1 VTANRLLAGEREIAS
16 LIDHTLLKP
25 EAAEKDI
32 VAVCRQALEF
42 QVASVCVNPAW
53 VPLVHAQL
61 AHSKVKTCSV
71 IGFPLGASRTIIKV
85 EETKLAAGEGASEID
100 MVINIG
106 ALLSGN
112 SSLVEQEIQQIA
124 AAAHSSG
131 AILKVILETCLL
143 TDSQKTLACQLSK
156 EAGADF
162 VKTSTGFSSGG
173 ATEADVALMRSAVGP
188 ALGVKASGGVRSF
201 YALARM
207 VRAGASR
214 IGTSSGAQII
224 AEFKAG
230 VSPSEIN
237 AVQTGAGGSY

>member
-1 VTANRLLAGEREIAS
+1 LTANRLLAGEREIAS

-32 VAVCRQALEF
+32 LAVCRQALEF
-42 QVASVCVNPAW
+42 QFASVCVNPAW
-53 VPLVHAQL
+53 VPLVHSQL
-61 AHSKVKTCSV
+61 AHSAVRTCSV
-71 IGFPLGASRTIIKV
+71 IGFPLGASRTPVKV
-85 EETKLAAGEGASEID
+85 EETKLAAAEGASEID

-106 ALLSGN
+106 ALLSGDT
-112 SSLVEQEIQQIA
+112 SLVELEIQQIA

-162 VKTSTGFSSGG
+162 VKTSTGFSTGG
-173 ATEADVALMRSAVGP
+173 ATESDVALMRSAVGP
-188 ALGVKASGGVRSF
+188 ALGVKASGGVRTF
-201 YALARM
+201 DALSRM

-230 VSPSEIN
+230 ESPAE
-237 AVQTGAGGSY
+237 TGAGGSY